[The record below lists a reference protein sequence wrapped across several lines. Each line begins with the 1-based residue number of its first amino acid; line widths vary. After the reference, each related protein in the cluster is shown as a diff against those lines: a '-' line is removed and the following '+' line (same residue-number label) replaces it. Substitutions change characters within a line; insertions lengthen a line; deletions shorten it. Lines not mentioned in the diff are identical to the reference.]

1 MSILMDSGVH
11 YNVLQQKPHLSLQLW
26 DFGIT
31 IPLYSLL
38 PLGLGK
44 ESPMIWC
51 NLVVGFTC

>member
-11 YNVLQQKPHLSLQLW
+11 YNVLKQKPHLSLQLW

-38 PLGLGK
+38 VLEK
-44 ESPMIWC
+44 R
-51 NLVVGFTC
+51 VQ